1 MTLKHFLKRQNRSKN
16 KIRKITVKSRKD
28 VKSACFLHVLCY
40 ISAIFEDIDLKF
52 CTHIHE
58 TLPSNICYGFFEN
71 FDFEGENFEKE
82 KKMLK
87 ILEFFGNFQN
97 FENPR

>member
-1 MTLKHFLKRQNRSKN
+1 MRYCPLTYV
-16 KIRKITVKSRKD
+16 TV
-28 VKSACFLHVLCY
+28 
-40 ISAIFEDIDLKF
+40 
-52 CTHIHE
+52 
-58 TLPSNICYGFFEN
+58 FEN